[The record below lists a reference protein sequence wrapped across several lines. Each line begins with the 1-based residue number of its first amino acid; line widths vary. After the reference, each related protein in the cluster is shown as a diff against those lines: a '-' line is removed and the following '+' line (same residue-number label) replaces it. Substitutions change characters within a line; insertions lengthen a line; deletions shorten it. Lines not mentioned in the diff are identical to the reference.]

1 MSKQLSPEERFALV
15 QRVHSA
21 TYQGNPNRVSVEQ
34 ACRDVGIAP
43 SNYHRWK
50 KLLNEKSDWVAQRQI
65 PIQSTAPKRNG
76 MSLPDHMR
84 TRMAEIARS
93 GLYKNPRQIA
103 KALESEGIQ
112 VSDNAVRNNLEKAG
126 LYGLKIITGSNGEL
140 IKKKVILPPQPK
152 G

>member
-1 MSKQLSPEERFALV
+1 LSRKRSHNCYSIFMNKQLSPEERFALV

-50 KLLNEKSDWVAQRQI
+50 KLLKENSEWVTQHQI

-76 MSLPDHMR
+76 MSLSDYLQKR
-84 TRMAEIARS
+84 IADMAAS
-93 GLYKNPRQIA
+93 GIYTNPRQIA
-103 KALESEGIQ
+103 KALEIEGIT
-112 VSDNAVRNNLEKAG
+112 VSDNTVRN
-126 LYGLKIITGSNGEL
+126 
-140 IKKKVILPPQPK
+140 
-152 G
+152 